1 MFYILVA
8 LAGLESI
15 RQGKDGTVDLDHHRR
30 GILADSPH
38 ILGWKRMVFVL
49 FRIVRTHHPPCYLL
63 VAAVA
68 GT

>member
-8 LAGLESI
+8 LVGLESSQLG
-15 RQGKDGTVDLDHHRR
+15 RVDTVDHDHHRR
-30 GILADSPH
+30 DILADSPH

-49 FRIVRTHHPPCYLL
+49 FRIVPTHPPCYLL